1 MSSLESNNLF
11 YQNLENN
18 IDKKI
23 EINDQGLNSSDK
35 SKVLPD

>member
-35 SKVLPD
+35 SEVLPD